1 MEANV
6 TGFIRKWNGRTL
18 QDDGSS
24 VSKEFH
30 SFQVAFINAM
40 RKIATAL
47 GGEVVGQSYGHYDM
61 SGFIRRGDKYVYFS
75 YSNGC
80 CRGGRTFVN
89 LKEQWDSC
97 GCNSPLLIRTA
108 ADSKD
113 FRGGCNHFASFE
125 KCQGLIDKLLNT
137 EHRRV

>member
-89 LKEQWDSC
+89 LKEQCDSWI
-97 GCNSPLLIRTA
+97 SPLLIRTA

-125 KCQGLIDKLLNT
+125 KCQGLIDELLST
-137 EHRRV
+137 EHRRL